1 MPTTEEQINIFQDT
15 ISWLRS
21 DHTLAEAVQRA
32 SGQSV
37 VYYEGRTP
45 PLPALD
51 TEPHEDI
58 KVHVTKERSFE
69 AAIRLHRGNP
79 DTKIAVHNFASA
91 TNPGGGVTR
100 GARAQE
106 ECLCRCSTLY
116 PVLAQPRLMKEFYQ
130 FHRDQHDVRYTDRCI
145 YSPGIYIIKSD
156 TAAPMRLPKEE
167 WVEVDIITA
176 AAPNL
181 RPRPYN
187 MMNPGSG
194 AAISVSDEDLL
205 KIHINRARHMLSVAA
220 INKAEILV
228 LGAFGCGAFQNNPNI
243 VARAYQTILSEF
255 KGRFK
260 EIVFAVY
267 CSPKDMRNYEE
278 FSSILG

>member
-1 MPTTEEQINIFQDT
+1 MPTRAELVENFRDT
-15 ISWLRS
+15 ILWLRG
-21 DHTLAEAVQRA
+21 DHTLAAAVQHA

-45 PLPALD
+45 PLPD
-51 TEPHEDI
+51 MDI
-58 KVHVTKERSFE
+58 EISEGPEVYVTKERSFE
-69 AAIRLHRGNP
+69 AAIRLHKENP
-79 DTKIAVHNFASA
+79 GAKIAVHNFASA

-116 PVLAQPRLMKEFYQ
+116 PVLAQPRLMRDFYQ

-156 TAAPMRLPKEE
+156 TEAPERLPEAE
-167 WVEVDIITA
+167 WVEVDIITV

-181 RPRPYN
+181 RSKPYN
-187 MMNPGSG
+187 PMNPGSG
-194 AAISVSDEDLL
+194 TPISVSDDDLL
-205 KIHINRARHMLSVAA
+205 HLHIQRARHMLSVAA
-220 INKAEILV
+220 LNKAEILV
-228 LGAFGCGAFQNNPNI
+228 LGAFGCGAFQNNPNV
-243 VARAYQTILSEF
+243 VARAYQSVLSEF

-260 EIVFAVY
+260 KITFAVY
-267 CSPKDMRNYEE
+267 CSPRDTRNYEE